1 MEDTRI
7 VEIKHIDGDWHQ
19 YDVKLNFAYGWS
31 YLLKSA
37 QNFIDKDLLEVDEL
51 IAVNSKGAV
60 QNLTDSLHTNNNT
73 LRKCP
78 EFIVE
83 SKALSLAGNSGF
95 IKQPIKVIWFTQ
107 TQVMRVFSVM
117 EVSDAD
123 LRSFLSNY
131 ILVA

>member
-37 QNFIDKDLLEVDEL
+37 QNVADNDLLAVDEL
-51 IAVNSKGAV
+51 IAVNAKGAV
-60 QNLTDSLHTNNNT
+60 QNLTDSFHANTNT
-73 LRKCP
+73 LKKCP

-83 SKALSLAGNSGF
+83 SKALSMAGTSGF

-107 TQVMRVFSVM
+107 TQVLRIFTVM
-117 EVSDAD
+117 EAAEED
-123 LRSFLSNY
+123 LRTFLSNY
-131 ILVA
+131 VLVA